1 MQAVLGSSPWSAAPK
16 RPPPVKKQLGPLYVL
31 LIGSTG
37 AGKSTLVN
45 TLVNHYR
52 APVECQKR
60 LPQRSELLVAIPT
73 AHLEAN
79 QPEAS
84 AARERCVKNRKSW
97 CQPSHTAPM
106 TCSSG
111 ATKTAT
117 ESLNL
122 GGLTF
127 RPGVAVD

>member
-1 MQAVLGSSPWSAAPK
+1 MQAMLGSSPWSHAVKK
-16 RPPPVKKQLGPLYVL
+16 RPDPKPGPLYVL

-52 APVECQKR
+52 ASVECQKR

-73 AHLEAN
+73 AHLAAN

-84 AARERCVKNRKSW
+84 AARERCVENRKSW
-97 CQPSHTAPM
+97 STA
-106 TCSSG
+106 SSRWRQR
-111 ATKTAT
+111 
-117 ESLNL
+117 S
-122 GGLTF
+122 
-127 RPGVAVD
+127 